1 MLVLSRKKN
10 QVLRI
15 GDEVILKVIEVRGGV
30 VRLGIEAPD
39 HVSIMRGELA
49 VAMSDER
56 SEVAPASQLLRNRR
70 AISACPR

>member
-1 MLVLSRKKN
+1 MLVLSRKKD

-30 VRLGIEAPD
+30 VRLGIDAPD
-39 HVSIMRGELA
+39 HVSILRGELA
-49 VAMSDER
+49 IKIDEDC
-56 SEVAPASQLLRNRR
+56 PASSSEAGSVRSRI

>member
-15 GDEVILKVIEVRGGV
+15 GDEVILKVLEVRGGV

-39 HVSIMRGELA
+39 HVNILRGELA
-49 VAMSDER
+49 VAMSEDR
-56 SEVAPASQLLRNRR
+56 PEVEAPTPVSTARR
-70 AISACPR
+70 VLSACPR

>member
-15 GDEVILKVIEVRGGV
+15 GDEVILKVIEIRGGV

-49 VAMSDER
+49 VAISDDRPEA
-56 SEVAPASQLLRNRR
+56 APASRLLRNRR